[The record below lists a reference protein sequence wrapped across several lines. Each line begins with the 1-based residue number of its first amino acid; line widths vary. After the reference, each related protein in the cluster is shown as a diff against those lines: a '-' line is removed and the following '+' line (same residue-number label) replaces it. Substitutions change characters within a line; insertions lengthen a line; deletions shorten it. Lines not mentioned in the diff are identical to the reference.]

1 MTTITQAKMFGRAA
15 HNQQV
20 RKYTGLPYHTH
31 TEEVADI
38 VKAHG
43 GTKEMIQAALLH
55 DTVEDTS
62 VTFEDIRSRFGDVV
76 SLLVWELTDVSQPS
90 DGNRAARKK
99 LDREH
104 NGRASRDAQF
114 IKLADMISNSR
125 DIIKNDPNFA
135 KVFVVEK
142 ALTLELLTK
151 VKDTDLFAEA
161 SKIVEDFLSE
171 S

>member
-1 MTTITQAKMFGRAA
+1 
-15 HNQQV
+15 
-20 RKYTGLPYHTH
+20 
-31 TEEVADI
+31 
-38 VKAHG
+38 
-43 GTKEMIQAALLH
+43 MIQAALLH

-62 VTFEDIRSRFGDVV
+62 VTFEDIRSRFGDTV

-125 DIIKNDPNFA
+125 DIIKNDPGFA
-135 KVFVVEK
+135 KVFVAEK

>member
-15 HNQQV
+15 HNKQV

-76 SLLVWELTDVSQPS
+76 SLLVWELTDVSVPS

-104 NGRASRDAQF
+104 NGRASREAQI
-114 IKLADMISNSR
+114 IKCADLISNSK
-125 DIIKNDPNFA
+125 DIITNDPGFA
-135 KVFVVEK
+135 KVYIEEK
-142 ALTLELLTK
+142 RLTLELLTK
-151 VKDTDLFAEA
+151 VKDTAIFKEA
-161 SKIVEDFLSE
+161 NDIVRSYFDAT
-171 S
+171 